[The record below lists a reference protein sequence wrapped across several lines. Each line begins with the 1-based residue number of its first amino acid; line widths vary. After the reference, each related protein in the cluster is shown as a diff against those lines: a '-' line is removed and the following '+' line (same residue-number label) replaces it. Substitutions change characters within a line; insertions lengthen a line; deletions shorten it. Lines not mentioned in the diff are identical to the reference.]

1 LILMAPVLIPMF
13 LMMPVLQQPNGP
25 LATAASFFPLFTP
38 LLMLLRQATPGGVA
52 AWQPWLG
59 LAGIAAATVVIA
71 WMASRIFRVAI
82 LLQGKAP
89 NLPELLRWGIRG

>member
-1 LILMAPVLIPMF
+1 MDEGEYSKLAVDFIFTGDLVLDEPD
-13 LMMPVLQQPNGP
+13 PDH
-25 LATAASFFPLFTP
+25 
-38 LLMLLRQATPGGVA
+38 
-52 AWQPWLG
+52 W
-59 LAGIAAATVVIA
+59 LAGIASATVVIS